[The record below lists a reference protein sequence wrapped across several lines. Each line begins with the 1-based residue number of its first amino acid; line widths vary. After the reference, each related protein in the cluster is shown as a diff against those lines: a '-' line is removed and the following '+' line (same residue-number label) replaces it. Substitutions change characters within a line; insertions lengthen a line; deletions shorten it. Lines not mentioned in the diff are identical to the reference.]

1 MTLNNPCIN
10 YLLQISAWNN
20 VGKGNVTT
28 LSLILQFSRLGNM
41 VEWENYFSGIPV
53 YNLINELI
61 IIQILSSK
69 NKLTK
74 DSLQEVMYG

>member
-41 VEWENYFSGIPV
+41 EEWDNYFSGIPV

-61 IIQILSSK
+61 IIQILGSK

>member
-20 VGKGNVTT
+20 VGKGNVTR

-61 IIQILSSK
+61 IIQILGSK

-74 DSLQEVMYG
+74 DSSQEVMYG